1 LSSYSDTLK
10 GIRKSQGNAVV
21 TRWCQN
27 LNGGNEIISLLTI
40 IVASIIVFIFTTV
53 LTMAGIGAAF
63 IIIPTF
69 YWLGIPLKEAMAI
82 ALLLNG
88 FSMIFASIANAKHK
102 LIIYKV
108 AIPIAVVAT
117 IFSPL
122 GAYSS
127 QFVPKNV
134 LVWAFS
140 AFLTFAG
147 SMMLFYKPKQKER
160 PENTARDIKRGGIIG
175 AFAGY
180 LGGILGVGGG
190 NFIIPVLVGGGMDPK
205 KASGTTAF
213 VVVFASLAG
222 FLGHAALGSIN
233 MTLLIFASVASIVGA
248 ILGANMMNSKLK
260 SSQVKVVIGI
270 VLYVVALKMV
280 WGLL

>member
-1 LSSYSDTLK
+1 
-10 GIRKSQGNAVV
+10 
-21 TRWCQN
+21 
-27 LNGGNEIISLLTI
+27 
-40 IVASIIVFIFTTV
+40 
-53 LTMAGIGAAF
+53 MAGIGAAF